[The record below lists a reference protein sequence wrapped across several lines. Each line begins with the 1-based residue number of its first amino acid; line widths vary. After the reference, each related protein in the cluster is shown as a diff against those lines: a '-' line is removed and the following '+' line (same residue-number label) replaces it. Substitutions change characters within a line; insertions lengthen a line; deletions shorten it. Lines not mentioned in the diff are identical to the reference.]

1 MNNKSE
7 KNWIIKNGTIYDGKG
22 GAPFEAD
29 LKIADGKIVEIASDI
44 PAGNESTFDAKGL
57 IVTPGLIDFH
67 VHVYDGMNLHSISP
81 ADAGL
86 KTGVTTMLDFGSAG
100 AMNYGTFHQYVIPAA
115 RETIFTLLN
124 ISYFGVQGHP
134 EIPPYIGDL
143 HDVQHFDVPSAVK
156 CIESYREEIVG
167 VKVRLTASLAD
178 NDVTKERAALKA
190 ALEIRDQTGLPLMV
204 HHVMSAIPLDELL
217 AQLKAGDVLT
227 HIYHGNGDGGF
238 TGENGAPG
246 RTLLEARRRGVK
258 MDMGHGSGAFA
269 WRIAEAACR
278 KHDFWPDS
286 ISSDI
291 HIFNLKTPVIDLPT
305 TMSKFLYLGMP
316 LEKVIQCATSNPAA
330 MMNQQDEFGVL
341 APGRAA
347 DISVLKLIK
356 GEHSLIDSEGAERIA
371 PSRLAPVCVFKNG
384 ERFECECDYDVD

>member
-1 MNNKSE
+1 MNNNTE
-7 KNWIIKNGTIYDGKG
+7 NNWIIKNGLVYDGSG

-29 LKIADGKIVEIASDI
+29 IRIINGRITEIAKDI
-44 PAGNESTFDAKGL
+44 PADSKSTFDASGL

-81 ADAGL
+81 AECGI

-100 AMNYGTFHQYVIPAA
+100 AMNYETFHKYVIPAA
-115 RETIFTLLN
+115 RETVFTLLN

-156 CIESYREEIVG
+156 CVEAHREEIVS

-190 ALEIRDQTGLPLMV
+190 ALEARDQTGLPLMV
-204 HHVMSAIPLDELL
+204 HHVMSAIPLEELL
-217 AQLKAGDVLT
+217 PQLKAGDVLT
-227 HIYHGNGDGGF
+227 HVYHGMGDGGF
-238 TGENGAPG
+238 TGSDGAPG
-246 RTLLEARRRGVK
+246 RVLLDARERGIKLDV
-258 MDMGHGSGAFA
+258 GHGSGAFA
-269 WRIAEAACR
+269 WRIAEDACME
-278 KHDFWPDS
+278 HDFWPDS

-291 HIFNLKTPVIDLPT
+291 HIFNLKTPVIDMPT

-330 MMNQQDEFGVL
+330 MMNQQDQFGLL

-347 DISVLKLIK
+347 DISVLKLTN
-356 GEHSLIDSEGAERIA
+356 GQHSLIDSEGAERIA
-371 PSRLAPVCVFKNG
+371 SSRIVPVSVFKNG
-384 ERFECECDYDVD
+384 ERFECDCKYA

>member
-1 MNNKSE
+1 MNNTE
-7 KNWIIKNGTIYDGKG
+7 RNWIIKNGFIYDGKG
-22 GAPFEAD
+22 DAPFEAD
-29 LKIADGKIVEIASDI
+29 IKIVNGRIIEIAKDI
-44 PAGNESTFDAKGL
+44 PADNESTFDAKGL

-81 ADAGL
+81 ANAGL

-100 AMNYGTFHQYVIPAA
+100 AMNYGTFHKYVIPAA

-143 HDVQHFDVPSAVK
+143 HDTQHFDVQSAFK
-156 CIESYREEIVG
+156 CIESYRDEIVG
-167 VKVRLTASLAD
+167 VKVRLTASLAN
-178 NDVTKERAALKA
+178 NDVAKERAALKA
-190 ALEIRDQTGLPLMV
+190 ALEVRDQTGLPLMV
-204 HHVMSAIPLDELL
+204 HHVMSAIQLEELL
-217 AQLKAGDVLT
+217 PQLKAGDVLT

-238 TGENGAPG
+238 TDENGAPG
-246 RTLLEARRRGVK
+246 RALLEARERGIKLDV
-258 MDMGHGSGAFA
+258 GHGSGAFA

-278 KHDFWPDS
+278 KYDFWPDS

-316 LEKVIQCATSNPAA
+316 LEKVIQCATFNPAA
-330 MMNQQDEFGVL
+330 MMDRDDQFGLL

-347 DISVLKLIK
+347 DISVMELMEGK
-356 GEHSLIDSEGAERIA
+356 HSLIDSEGDERI
-371 PSRLAPVCVFKNG
+371 PSSRLAPVCVFKNG
-384 ERFECECDYDVD
+384 ERVECECDYGGD